1 MKCPSCHKTI
11 KKNDKSCRFCGKKFE
26 YERKKKDE
34 KKVYKV
40 VESNSNKWLIILIL
54 IITLFLL
61 IQSSLM
67 FWYIVKKDNNDVMN
81 VKVIEKEQI
90 PIPSVETIPVYNY
103 FLGESFVFEGFQI
116 TIHDKFSIVR
126 IDNKY
131 STYNGKAVIKLP
143 VTIKNITNKS
153 NSFNIYKYK
162 IFGPNMNELD
172 EVAQYFDEGLF
183 YTKDLKPGE
192 EKTKYLYFL
201 FDYNGKY
208 LIKFEDEYGIKN
220 IVLNVYK

>member
-11 KKNDKSCRFCGKKFE
+11 KKNDKKCKFCGKKFE
-26 YERKKKDE
+26 TEKKKKE
-34 KKVYKV
+34 ERIVYRT
-40 VESNSNKWLIILIL
+40 VESNNKWLIVLTILMAI
-54 IITLFLL
+54 FML
-61 IQSSLM
+61 IQSSFM
-67 FWYIVKKDNNDVMN
+67 IWYIVKKDNNNVMN

-90 PIPSVETIPVYNY
+90 PIPSVDTIPIYNY
-103 FLGESFVFEGFQI
+103 LLGESFVFDGFNI
-116 TIHDKFSIVR
+116 TIHDKYSIVK

-131 STYNGKAVIKLP
+131 STYNGKEVIKLP
-143 VTIKNITNKS
+143 VTIKNITDKS

-183 YTKDLKPGE
+183 YTKDLKPNE

-208 LIKFEDEYGIKN
+208 LVRFEDENSIKN